1 MPSIHRI
8 LQTLKETYPD
18 TDPEPSTEDPF
29 KTLISCI
36 LSQRTRDTNSEKAT
50 NSLFNAASTPEE
62 ILRLS
67 QDELEEL
74 VKSSG
79 FYRQKARH
87 IAETCRGLIDIH
99 GGAVPGDRESLLRLP
114 GVGPKTADIV
124 LSHSFNV
131 RTVPVDVHVWRV
143 TRRLGLAPTD
153 ADHEE
158 VKRALEMMVS
168 DDHKLLYD
176 RATLRIGKMYCR
188 KTEPRCGPCP
198 LGPHCGYK
206 ASRELSAP

>member
-1 MPSIHRI
+1 MPEIRKI
-8 LQTLKETYPD
+8 LQTLKDAYPD
-18 TDPEPSTEDPF
+18 TDPEPSNNDPF

-50 NSLFNAASTPEE
+50 DSLFKAASTPEE
-62 ILRLS
+62 ILRLR

-74 VKSSG
+74 VRSSG

-87 IAETCRGLIDIH
+87 IAETCRDLVETH
-99 GGAVPGDRESLLRLP
+99 GGGVPSDRESLLRLP

-124 LSHSFNV
+124 LSYSFNV
-131 RTVPVDVHVWRV
+131 RTLPVDVHVWRV
-143 TRRLGLAPTD
+143 TRRLGLAPMD

-158 VKRALEMMVS
+158 VKRVLEEIVP

-176 RATLRIGKMYCR
+176 RAALKIGKEYCR
-188 KTEPRCGPCP
+188 KTGPRCGSCP
-198 LGPHCGYK
+198 LGHHCGYK
-206 ASRELSAP
+206 ASRELSDP